1 MTRLVWQFIG
11 TLLLV
16 GLMLKFWWV
25 IALLVAAVILFKRAP
40 GWWAAHEA
48 AVLAEEERLAEIAAR
63 ADLQHNWVMS
73 GDERGLWGVAWPAM
87 RKYEQE
93 VKR

>member
-1 MTRLVWQFIG
+1 VTRLVWQFIG
-11 TLLLV
+11 TLLVV

-25 IALLVAAVILFKRAP
+25 IALIIAAVILFKWAP

-48 AVLAEEERLAEIAAR
+48 SVAAEEKRLAGIAAR
-63 ADLQHNWVMS
+63 ADQQHNWVQQ

-87 RKYEQE
+87 RKYQRE

>member
-25 IALLVAAVILFKRAP
+25 IALIVCAVILFRLAP
-40 GWWAAHEA
+40 TWWAAHEA
-48 AVLAEEERLAEIAAR
+48 SVLAEEARLAGIAAR
-63 ADLQHNWVMS
+63 ADQQHNQVMS

-87 RKYEQE
+87 RKYERVSKQ
-93 VKR
+93 